1 MANSTMITLSFF
13 LSGYYQRK
21 CFTVIVFDRDILCFG
36 DSMLFFF
43 FKIFFFFV
51 SCWFSVALSIEV
63 AFLATTKKKKNFF
76 VKRTLLRIFN
86 LYLIQTCHS
95 LQVYF
100 AVFYKYSNF
109 PTYSLVFF
117 FPSLS
122 ILAFF
127 SLHIFIPLHT

>member
-63 AFLATTKKKKNFF
+63 AFLATTKKKKKLFCEKNF
-76 VKRTLLRIFN
+76 IE
-86 LYLIQTCHS
+86 
-95 LQVYF
+95 
-100 AVFYKYSNF
+100 NF
-109 PTYSLVFF
+109 
-117 FPSLS
+117 
-122 ILAFF
+122 
-127 SLHIFIPLHT
+127 